1 MSCRNENYQ
10 NYYYLSE
17 LVATVN
23 KLGLAAD
30 TGSKQESGWV
40 DSVLGQLAR
49 VVAGPSFDTVNR

>member
-1 MSCRNENYQ
+1 MP
-10 NYYYLSE
+10 
-17 LVATVN
+17 TVN

-49 VVAGPSFDTVNR
+49 VVAGPSFDTVNRLDISDSLIHQKT

>member
-1 MSCRNENYQ
+1 MP
-10 NYYYLSE
+10 
-17 LVATVN
+17 TVN

-49 VVAGPSFDTVNR
+49 VVAGPSFDTVNRLDI